1 MGAGRCGF
9 PATAGAVRLE
19 GKAVMVTERSSN
31 TAVVCLAIIAVL
43 AAASL
48 ASTVI
53 APLAAALFIVAMV
66 WPIQGGLERYVPQYI
81 ALVFSVLLVVAVFG
95 AFAFLVTWA
104 FGRVG
109 RWVVSDVGRLQEL
122 YAQFATWLEGHGI
135 ELARSWGEYFNAS
148 WIVRMVQSVTSRLNT
163 MLSFWLVVFVYVVLG
178 LLEVRDFEGKA
189 RRLGNRRLGRLLIEG
204 TATTAAKLQRYMV
217 VRTVMSFVTG
227 FLVWLLAYVAG
238 LQFAA
243 EWGVIAFTLNYI
255 PFIGPFL
262 ATTFPTMFAAAQ
274 FETWQAVVV
283 LFVCLNLIQFIVGS
297 YIEPRVAGSALS
309 VSPVLILFS
318 VFFWAFLWGP
328 FGAFI
333 GVPISIA
340 IVTFCALHPSSRWLA
355 QLLGS
360 GSDDLPEVV
369 GAD

>member
-1 MGAGRCGF
+1 
-9 PATAGAVRLE
+9 
-19 GKAVMVTERSSN
+19 
-31 TAVVCLAIIAVL
+31 
-43 AAASL
+43 
-48 ASTVI
+48 
-53 APLAAALFIVAMV
+53 
-66 WPIQGGLERYVPQYI
+66 
-81 ALVFSVLLVVAVFG
+81 
-95 AFAFLVTWA
+95 
-104 FGRVG
+104 
-109 RWVVSDVGRLQEL
+109 
-122 YAQFATWLEGHGI
+122 
-135 ELARSWGEYFNAS
+135 
-148 WIVRMVQSVTSRLNT
+148 
-163 MLSFWLVVFVYVVLG
+163 
-178 LLEVRDFEGKA
+178 
-189 RRLGNRRLGRLLIEG
+189 
-204 TATTAAKLQRYMV
+204 
-217 VRTVMSFVTG
+217 
-227 FLVWLLAYVAG
+227 
-238 LQFAA
+238 
-243 EWGVIAFTLNYI
+243 
-255 PFIGPFL
+255 
-262 ATTFPTMFAAAQ
+262 MFAAAQ